1 MGDITRRALAGLAL
15 AAVPAAAGAADALAA
30 LNITENPFGPS
41 AAARSALAKAVTHVE
56 HYPHTEEAA
65 LMAVIAKAN
74 GVTPA
79 HVAIS
84 TGALEPLAMMSSFWT
99 KGGVQLAPALTYDT
113 HIKYAARVGQQAR
126 RVAMAPDQQID
137 FAAMARSLGPDVR
150 LSYVCNPNNPTG
162 LLADRAALR
171 SFCIQAARLAP
182 VIVDEAFIDMSPD
195 PAAESAVD
203 LVREGH
209 DVIVVGTFS
218 KCYALA
224 AVRIGYCIAQ
234 PERAQAIRMLLAPSR
249 NGPGLAAA
257 AVSYRDMAYLAAS
270 NRAMEQG
277 RQVLYRA
284 CDTAKL
290 PYLRSHGSYV
300 WANFGADQTIRRL
313 ETEGVMLRQFTG
325 AAPGWARAAVA
336 DPAAMAHFAR
346 VLPKVM
352 AA

>member
-1 MGDITRRALAGLAL
+1 MGDITRRTLAGLVL
-15 AAVPAAAGAADALAA
+15 AAAPAAASAAQALAA

-41 AAARSALAKAVTHVE
+41 AAAKAALAKAVTHVE
-56 HYPHTEEAA
+56 HYPHAEEEA

-99 KGGVQLAPALTYDT
+99 EGGVQLAPALTYDT
-113 HIKYAARVGQQAR
+113 HVKYAARVGRQTR
-126 RVAMAPDQQID
+126 RVAMAADQQID
-137 FAAMARSLGPDVR
+137 FAAMTGEMKPDVK
-150 LSYVCNPNNPTG
+150 LAYVCNPNNPTG

-171 SFCIQAARLAP
+171 SFCVRAAKLAP

-195 PAAESAVD
+195 PAAESVVD
-203 LVREGH
+203 LVRDGH

-234 PERAQAIRMLLAPSR
+234 PDRARAIRMLLAPSR

-277 RQVLYRA
+277 RQTIYRA
-284 CDTAKL
+284 CDAAKIS
-290 PYLRSHGSYV
+290 YLHSHGSYV
-300 WANFGADQTIRRL
+300 WANFGSVEAIKRL
-313 ETEGVMLRQFTG
+313 EGEGVLLRQFTG
-325 AAPGWARAAVA
+325 GAPGWARAAVA
-336 DPAAMAHFAR
+336 DPAAMAHFAQ
-346 VLPKVM
+346 VLPKVLG
-352 AA
+352 